1 MRTEH
6 LYYFK
11 CLAEVLNYTQA
22 SKLLYIGQP
31 TLSAAIKNLE
41 KEVGATLFVRSKG
54 SRVDLT
60 EAGTCFYDQVTL
72 SLSTLEKGCSIAQE
86 LDGSVQKQ
94 LDLGRFLLCRGR
106 PGQLQSQNFEKNVQ
120 STFRLKLSMPIRLIC
135 FENCVRGL

>member
-72 SLSTLEKGCSIAQE
+72 SLSTL
-86 LDGSVQKQ
+86 
-94 LDLGRFLLCRGR
+94 
-106 PGQLQSQNFEKNVQ
+106 
-120 STFRLKLSMPIRLIC
+120 
-135 FENCVRGL
+135 

>member
-41 KEVGATLFVRSKG
+41 KEVGALFLCAVKG
-54 SRVDLT
+54 R
-60 EAGTCFYDQVTL
+60 G
-72 SLSTLEKGCSIAQE
+72 SI
-86 LDGSVQKQ
+86 
-94 LDLGRFLLCRGR
+94 
-106 PGQLQSQNFEKNVQ
+106 
-120 STFRLKLSMPIRLIC
+120 
-135 FENCVRGL
+135 

>member
-41 KEVGATLFVRSKG
+41 KEVGATF
-54 SRVDLT
+54 
-60 EAGTCFYDQVTL
+60 C
-72 SLSTLEKGCSIAQE
+72 AQ
-86 LDGSVQKQ
+86 
-94 LDLGRFLLCRGR
+94 
-106 PGQLQSQNFEKNVQ
+106 
-120 STFRLKLSMPIRLIC
+120 
-135 FENCVRGL
+135 